1 MALPLILKHFNVF
14 ADGQSHAGECE
25 EITLP
30 KLVRKLEEFR
40 AGGMNGAVKID
51 LGNEALEMETT
62 YGGPMRD
69 ILKQYGTTTINGA
82 AIRFAGAYQRE
93 DTGAI
98 DGIEIAVRG
107 RHVDIDFGSNKAG
120 ARSPFKVK
128 SSLSY
133 YKMTVNDEVWCE
145 IDHINFI
152 EIIFG
157 VDRLAEQ
164 RRAIGL

>member
-14 ADGQSHAGECE
+14 ADGVSHAGECE

-30 KLVRKLEEFR
+30 KLARKLEEFR

-69 ILKQYGTTTINGA
+69 ILKQYGTTTIDGA

-93 DTGAI
+93 DTG
-98 DGIEIAVRG
+98 
-107 RHVDIDFGSNKAG
+107 
-120 ARSPFKVK
+120 
-128 SSLSY
+128 
-133 YKMTVNDEVWCE
+133 
-145 IDHINFI
+145 
-152 EIIFG
+152 
-157 VDRLAEQ
+157 
-164 RRAIGL
+164 